1 MKSLCKKM
9 KDHVGITCMVLCV
22 ILVLTMIL
30 ATGIGPVSIPF
41 DTVWKIVWNRITG
54 MGDVSEIK
62 MSTQNIV
69 WHLRVPRVLM
79 GAMVGASLTLSGV
92 AMQSFTKNPLASPY
106 VLGISSG
113 ATFGATLAIVTG
125 VLSFLGSYA
134 VEGGAFAGSMAAI
147 LIVYYMAKSGKEVAP
162 IKLVLVGTAVAA
174 MFTAFSNFIVYKAPD
189 DCKIREVTFWTL
201 GSVASAQWEE
211 LIPVVVTL
219 IPGFLCM
226 YAMSS
231 AMNAL
236 LMGESSAV
244 TLGVNVNLVRKI
256 TVFLS
261 AALTGMAVAVSG
273 SIGFVGLVIPHIVRS
288 MIGADHKKVIPVSTL
303 IGAIFLVWVDV
314 GARMFDAP
322 GEIPIGIITAMIGA
336 PIFLWMIRVRK
347 YAFGKKE

>member
-1 MKSLCKKM
+1 MKQLCKCM
-9 KDHVGITCMVLCV
+9 RDHVGSTCMVLSV

-41 DTVWKIVWNRITG
+41 GTVWRVMWNYLTG
-54 MGDVSEIK
+54 AGDVSDIK

-79 GAMVGASLTLSGV
+79 GAMVGASLSLSGV

-134 VEGGAFAGSMAAI
+134 VEGGAFAGAMAAI

-162 IKLVLVGTAVAA
+162 IKLVLVGTAVSA

-189 DCKIREVTFWTL
+189 DAKIREVTFWTL
-201 GSVASAQWEE
+201 GSVASAKWEE
-211 LIPVVVTL
+211 LIPMAVVL
-219 IPGFLCM
+219 IPGCICM
-226 YAMSS
+226 YAMST

-261 AALTGMAVAVSG
+261 AA
-273 SIGFVGLVIPHIVRS
+273 
-288 MIGADHKKVIPVSTL
+288 
-303 IGAIFLVWVDV
+303 
-314 GARMFDAP
+314 
-322 GEIPIGIITAMIGA
+322 
-336 PIFLWMIRVRK
+336 
-347 YAFGKKE
+347 

>member
-1 MKSLCKKM
+1 M
-9 KDHVGITCMVLCV
+9 GISCMVLSV

-41 DTVWKIVWNRITG
+41 KTVWKIVWNRVTG
-54 MGDVSEIK
+54 MGDVSDIK
-62 MSTQNIV
+62 LSTQNIV

-125 VLSFLGSYA
+125 SLFFLGSYA
-134 VEGGAFAGSMAAI
+134 VEGGAFLGAMAAI

-162 IKLVLVGTAVAA
+162 IKLVLVGTAIAA

-189 DCKIREVTFWTL
+189 DSKIREVTFWTL
-201 GSVASAQWEE
+201 GSVASSKWEE
-211 LIPVVVTL
+211 LIPVVVIL
-219 IPGFLCM
+219 VPGFICM
-226 YAMSS
+226 FAMSD

-244 TLGVNVNLVRKI
+244 TLGVNVNLVRKV

-261 AALTGMAVAVSG
+261 AALTGVTVALTG

-288 MIGADHKKVIPVSTL
+288 MVGADHKKVIPISTL

-322 GEIPIGIITAMIGA
+322 GEIPIGIITSMIGA
-336 PIFLWMIRVRK
+336 PIFLWMIRVRR

>member
-1 MKSLCKKM
+1 M
-9 KDHVGITCMVLCV
+9 GITCMVLCV
-22 ILVLTMIL
+22 LLVLSLVL
-30 ATGIGPVSIPF
+30 ATGIGPVNIPF
-41 DTVWKIVWNRITG
+41 GTVWRVVWNYITG
-54 MGDVSEIK
+54 MGDISDIK

-125 VLSFLGSYA
+125 SLAFLGSYA
-134 VEGGAFAGSMAAI
+134 VEGGAFFGAMAAI

-189 DCKIREVTFWTL
+189 DTKIREVTFWTL
-201 GSVASAQWEE
+201 GSVASAEWEE
-211 LIPVVVTL
+211 LVPMAVVL
-219 IPGFLCM
+219 IPGGICL
-226 YAMSS
+226 YALSS
-231 AMNAL
+231 SMNAL

-244 TLGVNVNLVRKI
+244 TLGVNVNRVRKI

-261 AALTGMAVAVSG
+261 AALTGIAVAVTG
-273 SIGFVGLVIPHIVRS
+273 SIGFVGLVVPHIVRS
-288 MIGADHKKVIPVSTL
+288 MVGADHRKVIPISTL

-314 GARMFDAP
+314 GARMLDAP

-347 YAFGKKE
+347 YAFGKKD

>member
-1 MKSLCKKM
+1 MGL
-9 KDHVGITCMVLCV
+9 TCMVLSV

-30 ATGIGPVSIPF
+30 ATGIGPVNIPF
-41 DTVWKIVWNRITG
+41 KTVWKIVWNYLTG
-54 MGDVSEIK
+54 MGDVSDIK

-79 GAMVGASLTLSGV
+79 GA
-92 AMQSFTKNPLASPY
+92 
-106 VLGISSG
+106 
-113 ATFGATLAIVTG
+113 IVTG

-134 VEGGAFAGSMAAI
+134 VEGGAFVGAMAAI
-147 LIVYYMAKSGKEVAP
+147 LIVCYMAKSGKEIAP

-174 MFTAFSNFIVYKAPD
+174 MFSAFSNFIIYKAPD
-189 DCKIREVTFWTL
+189 DSQIRKVTFWAL

-211 LIPVVVTL
+211 LIPLVVTL
-219 IPGFLCM
+219 IPGAICL

-244 TLGVNVNLVRKI
+244 TLGVNVNMVRKI

-261 AALTGMAVAVSG
+261 AALTGISVAVTG

-288 MIGADHKKVIPVSTL
+288 MVGADHRKKK
-303 IGAIFLVWVDV
+303 AN
-314 GARMFDAP
+314 RM
-322 GEIPIGIITAMIGA
+322 
-336 PIFLWMIRVRK
+336 
-347 YAFGKKE
+347 

>member
-1 MKSLCKKM
+1 MGL
-9 KDHVGITCMVLCV
+9 TCMVLSV

-30 ATGIGPVSIPF
+30 ATGIGPVNIPF
-41 DTVWKIVWNRITG
+41 KTVWKIVWNYLTG
-54 MGDVSEIK
+54 MGDVSDIK

-134 VEGGAFAGSMAAI
+134 VEGGAFVGAMAAI
-147 LIVYYMAKSGKEVAP
+147 LIVCYMAKSGKEIAP

-174 MFTAFSNFIVYKAPD
+174 MFSAFSNFIIYKAPD
-189 DCKIREVTFWTL
+189 DSQIRKVTFWAL

-211 LIPVVVTL
+211 LIPLVVTL
-219 IPGFLCM
+219 IPGAICL

-244 TLGVNVNLVRKI
+244 TLGVNVNMVRKI

-261 AALTGMAVAVSG
+261 AALTGISVAVTG
-273 SIGFVGLVIPHIVRS
+273 SIGFVGLVILHIVRS
-288 MIGADHKKVIPVSTL
+288 MVGADHRKKK
-303 IGAIFLVWVDV
+303 AN
-314 GARMFDAP
+314 RM
-322 GEIPIGIITAMIGA
+322 
-336 PIFLWMIRVRK
+336 
-347 YAFGKKE
+347 